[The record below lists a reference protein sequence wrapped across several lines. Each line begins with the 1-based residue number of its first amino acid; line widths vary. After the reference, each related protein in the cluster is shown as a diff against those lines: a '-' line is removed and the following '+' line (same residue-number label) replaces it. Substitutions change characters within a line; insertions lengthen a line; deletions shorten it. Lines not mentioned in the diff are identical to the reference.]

1 MIPYYHDPY
10 IVLLSICV
18 AIIGCLTGM
27 ATIWIFQVPSR
38 KNGHFAQIWQ
48 GAAIIGGTIWSMHFI
63 AMNAVQA
70 PIPISYELAT
80 TGLSLILAIVV
91 TAIGLYLANSGGVL
105 SIPAGG
111 TIMGLGIAGM
121 HYLGMAA
128 IRGCSVGYD
137 PKGVALSILIGI
149 VASTVALTFSLR
161 RRSLVVTVTG
171 SVIMGIA
178 ICSLHYTAMAATSFF
193 GGGGQTQSFGLMMVN
208 AGFLAYVVVAI
219 AGTTYSAVLAAMA
232 EGKI

>member
-1 MIPYYHDPY
+1 MIPYYQDPY
-10 IVLLSICV
+10 IVLLSVFV

-27 ATIWIFQVPSR
+27 ATIWLLKVPVKKRS
-38 KNGHFAQIWQ
+38 NVVQLWQ
-48 GAAIIGGTIWSMHFI
+48 GAAVIGSTIWSMHFV
-63 AMNAVQA
+63 AMNAVRA
-70 PIPISYELAT
+70 PIPLSYEVAT
-80 TGLSLILAIVV
+80 TGLSLVLAIVV
-91 TAIGLYLANSGGVL
+91 TAIGLYLANSGDAL

-137 PKGVALSILIGI
+137 AKGVALSILIGI
-149 VASTVALTFSLR
+149 VASTVALAFSLR
-161 RRSLVVTVTG
+161 RRSLVVTVAG

-193 GGGGQTQSFGLMMVN
+193 EGNDTGSFSLMLVN
-208 AGFLAYVVVAI
+208 AGFLAYVVAAI

-232 EGKI
+232 EGKL